1 MLEIVVRAAMGTLLL
16 AFVVQ
21 LCLWALRVRRPKLLL
36 SAWTAVLAA
45 SVTMPAISSTIPL
58 SGATAARAWEPH
70 WIVAWGTWLT
80 GIYAFVAALL
90 LLRLLRGLALSWNM
104 LRSTQPVVADWA
116 ASRKLRTSTW
126 ISAPVTVGSHV
137 LLPAECVNWDARM
150 RRAVLAH
157 EGAHVARGD
166 FYLQLLS
173 QVHRSVFWF
182 SPLAWWLDERL
193 TALAELASDDVAIE
207 ALGNCAG
214 YAAILRDLARLPRAS
229 FIGVTMARPVTVRQ
243 RLARIMAEEHPHSN
257 LLRDEQEKE
266 IYHEENRGHPVAR
279 SIRHRPIVRLH
290 NRVGHQNGR
299 QVLHVV

>member
-1 MLEIVVRAAMGTLLL
+1 MLEIVVRAAMGTMLL

-45 SVTMPAISSTIPL
+45 SVAMPAISSTIPL
-58 SGATAARAWEPH
+58 FGATAARAWEPH
-70 WIVAWGTWLT
+70 WIVAWSTWLT

-116 ASRKLRTSTW
+116 AGRKLRTSTW
-126 ISAPVTVGSHV
+126 ISAPVTVGGHV

-166 FYLQLLS
+166 SICSSCRRFTG
-173 QVHRSVFWF
+173 RS
-182 SPLAWWLDERL
+182 SG
-193 TALAELASDDVAIE
+193 S
-207 ALGNCAG
+207 
-214 YAAILRDLARLPRAS
+214 
-229 FIGVTMARPVTVRQ
+229 VRWPGGW
-243 RLARIMAEEHPHSN
+243 M
-257 LLRDEQEKE
+257 
-266 IYHEENRGHPVAR
+266 G
-279 SIRHRPIVRLH
+279 
-290 NRVGHQNGR
+290 G
-299 QVLHVV
+299 

>member
-1 MLEIVVRAAMGTLLL
+1 MLEIVVRAAMGTMLL

-45 SVTMPAISSTIPL
+45 SVAMPAISSTIPL
-58 SGATAARAWEPH
+58 FGATAARAWEPH
-70 WIVAWGTWLT
+70 WIVAWSTWLT

-116 ASRKLRTSTW
+116 AGRKLRTSTW
-126 ISAPVTVGSHV
+126 ISAPVTVGGHV

-182 SPLAWWLDERL
+182 SPLAWWLDGRL
-193 TALAELASDDVAIE
+193 TALAELASDDAAIE
-207 ALGNCAG
+207 ALGNRPG
-214 YAAILRDLARLPRAS
+214 YAAILRDVARLPRAS
-229 FIGVTMARPVTVRQ
+229 FIGVTMARPATVRQ

-257 LLRDEQEKE
+257 SLRDEQEKE